1 LRLDYENDDN
11 AFEIKDDGTA
21 EPCFICASMYDM
33 SGSKITSPVGVWDW
47 DWYHSS
53 EDDSSIINYLTINEV
68 KTEDGQVIQNRI
80 ELTKSENFDIITP
93 EDGYNIPD
101 NNFHILKA
109 TFTPEATD
117 TQITTTLTAYMPI
130 AIKHSSINY
139 MEGTRNIIYG
149 SDGTLT

>member
-1 LRLDYENDDN
+1 
-11 AFEIKDDGTA
+11 
-21 EPCFICASMYDM
+21 
-33 SGSKITSPVGVWDW
+33 
-47 DWYHSS
+47 
-53 EDDSSIINYLTINEV
+53 
-68 KTEDGQVIQNRI
+68 
-80 ELTKSENFDIITP
+80 LTKSENFDIITP

-101 NNFHILKA
+101 NNFDILKA

-117 TQITTTLTAYMPI
+117 TQVTTTLTAYMPI